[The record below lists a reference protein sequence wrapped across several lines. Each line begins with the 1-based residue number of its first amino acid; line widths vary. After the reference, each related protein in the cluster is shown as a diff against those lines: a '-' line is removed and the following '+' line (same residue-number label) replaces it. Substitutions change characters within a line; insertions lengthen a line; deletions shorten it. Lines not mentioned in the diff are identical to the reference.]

1 MGLWIVQVEKLAETS
16 LSVYLSDGSTVE
28 VTLDDLL
35 WIRSQSEHDAQAE
48 LNSSKWD

>member
-1 MGLWIVQVEKLAETS
+1 MRLCIVQVDKLTEMS

-35 WIRSQSEHDAQAE
+35 WIRFQSEDDPQAE
-48 LNSSKWD
+48 LNPSKWD

>member
-1 MGLWIVQVEKLAETS
+1 MRPWIVQVDQLALTN

-35 WIRSQSEHDAQAE
+35 WIRSQNEDDSEAE
-48 LNSSKWD
+48 LDLSKYN

>member
-1 MGLWIVQVEKLAETS
+1 MTLRIVQVDKLAEAS

-35 WIRSQSEHDAQAE
+35 WIRSQSQDDAQAE

>member
-1 MGLWIVQVEKLAETS
+1 MRPWIVQVEKLAETS

-35 WIRSQSEHDAQAE
+35 WIRSQEEDHAE
-48 LNSSKWD
+48 AESNSSKWD

>member
-1 MGLWIVQVEKLAETS
+1 MRLWIVQVDKLAETS

-28 VTLDDLL
+28 VTLDDLI
-35 WIRSQSEHDAQAE
+35 WIRSQNEEDTKAE